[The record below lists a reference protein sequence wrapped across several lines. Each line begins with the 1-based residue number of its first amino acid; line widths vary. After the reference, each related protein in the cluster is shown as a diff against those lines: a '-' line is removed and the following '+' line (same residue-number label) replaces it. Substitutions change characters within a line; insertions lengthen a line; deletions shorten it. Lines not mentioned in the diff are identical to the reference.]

1 MGKVLLS
8 FDVEEFDMPFEYGK
22 EISFAEQLE
31 ISVLGTQ
38 RILNLLKKHQIVAT
52 FYCTAN
58 FAIHQSKIV
67 KQIIAD
73 GHELASH
80 GYFHSDFK
88 SEHLLESKLKLE
100 EIGGQTITGYRMAR
114 MAPFDES
121 ELAKAGYVYN
131 SSMNPTYLPGRYNNF
146 DRPRTI
152 FTQNEVIQVPASV
165 SPWFRFPLFWLT
177 FHNLP
182 QYIVQK
188 LCLWTLKN
196 DGYLNTY
203 FHPWEF
209 TDLSDPKLGMP
220 KYVIKNSGENFVD
233 IIDNFILK
241 MKSKNHQFMRTI
253 DYVKS
258 YNLES

>member
-1 MGKVLLS
+1 MGKILLS
-8 FDVEEFDMPFEYGK
+8 FDVEEFDMPYEYGK
-22 EISFAEQLE
+22 EISFIKQLE
-31 ISVLGTQ
+31 ISVLGTNK
-38 RILNLLKKHQIVAT
+38 ILKLLKKHEIKAT

-58 FAIHQSKIV
+58 FAIHQPDLV
-67 KQIIAD
+67 KEIITNE
-73 GHELASH
+73 HELASH
-80 GYFHSDFK
+80 GYYHSDFK

-100 EIGGQTITGYRMAR
+100 EIGGQIITGYRMAR

-131 SSMNPTYLPGRYNNF
+131 SSLNPTYLPGRYNNF
-146 DRPRTI
+146 DKSRTI
-152 FTQNEVIQVPASV
+152 FTQNEIIQVPASV

-182 QYIVQK
+182 KYFVQK
-188 LCLWTLKN
+188 LCLWTLYN

-220 KYVIKNSGENFVD
+220 NYVIKNSGESFEK
-233 IIDNFILK
+233 IIDCFILE
-241 MKSKNHQFMRTI
+241 MKKNQHQFMRTI
-253 DYVKS
+253 DYVNS
-258 YNLES
+258 YKLNF